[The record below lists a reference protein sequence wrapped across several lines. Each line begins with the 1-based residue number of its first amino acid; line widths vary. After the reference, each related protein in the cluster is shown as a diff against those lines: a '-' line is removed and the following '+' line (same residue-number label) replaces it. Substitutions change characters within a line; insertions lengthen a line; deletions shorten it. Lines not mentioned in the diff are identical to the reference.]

1 MFKRNIIAGLV
12 GLIIVGGF
20 LGIVCGWL
28 KALPLILICGGVMAL
43 AVYDF
48 FTAIKDISDA
58 RDA

>member
-28 KALPLILICGGVMAL
+28 KAIPLIVVCTFVMAL
-43 AVYDF
+43 ALYDF
-48 FTAIKDISDA
+48 FTAIRDISDN
-58 RDA
+58 RET